1 MRKLYLFS
9 IILFNLVVS
18 NIHAQ
23 DVSLPDGEFRNFL
36 LSRYPG
42 CFINTDINGQLMLNT
57 TCAAI
62 TTEDS
67 LEFHNL
73 GLTGSPIDLTGLQYF
88 TSLVYLNC
96 TNNQILTYVYPPN
109 LKFLDCSTSMADS
122 PFGVFPAFP
131 NSLETL
137 ICKDNVAGTIPFS
150 PNLKYIDIS
159 GNFNYNMAALPNGL
173 LKLICKDQSSGASL
187 PRLTTLPALPASLRY
202 LDCSN
207 NQLSTLPALPAS
219 LDTIICSGQFGYQ
232 NPEDFFR
239 SMTILPALPPALSY
253 LDCRGNKLTNLPSL
267 PATLKFL
274 NCSSQR
280 VFAGSLEVFPPD
292 PELVVGEG
300 LSSLPVLPNGLL
312 YLSCRGN
319 KLTSLP
325 SSLPPNLTYL
335 DVSYNVATFEVQNQT
350 QGIQCLPHLP
360 ATLTT
365 LITNATYIGCYPNS
379 GSYTATPTRPLC
391 SPVNNANQCVSFP
404 IVSGDVFYDNNSNG
418 TRELGENSRSF
429 VEVNLTNGQTGY
441 TDLNGHFEFTADIG
455 SNTVSVVNPVYYTS
469 VPASRTY
476 SIANYTDIVNDN
488 YALQP
493 NVSIDSILLIL
504 ATTGTARPGFTIGY
518 HSEYENIG
526 TTVVTPQLS
535 FRFDNSRMVF
545 EPTGSVA
552 GATVAG
558 NTVTIPGS
566 LVGPGDRRNF
576 NLLFRVNS
584 TVALGDTIRVSAT
597 STVNSNISTD
607 SLFSIVRGAF
617 DPNDKRAT
625 PKLTPEQ
632 VQQGAYIN
640 YLVRFQNTGT
650 DTAFN
655 VVVSDVLSNL
665 LDAASFQ
672 MLGSS
677 HNCKVTRNGSTV
689 YFEFLNILLPD
700 SNINEPASHGWIRF
714 RIKPVSSVPLNSVI
728 PNSVG
733 IYFDY
738 NAPVITNIANTT
750 IALATVPLNL
760 LSFRGM
766 TDASGKNALLT
777 WETSEERNTAYFEI
791 QSGND
796 GTRFEPVGNVRANG
810 SGSGNYRFVK
820 SLQQDLTYFRLK
832 MVDIDGRFTYSPVV
846 KVRMQKPGTA
856 FAILTNPVKQKMIVE
871 VFDESLFNS
880 VATIVDNTGRVMY
893 SFTIKQNRQDVDVRN
908 LATGIYY
915 VRTNLGSQKILVSK

>member
-1 MRKLYLFS
+1 MRKLLIFS
-9 IILFNLVVS
+9 VILLTLVHNLS
-18 NIHAQ
+18 AQ

-36 LSRYPG
+36 ISRYPG
-42 CFINTDINGQLMLNT
+42 CFVNTDINGQLMLNT

-73 GLTGSPIDLTGLQYF
+73 GLLGDPIDLTGLQYF

-109 LKFLDCSTSMADS
+109 LKYLDCSSSMADA
-122 PFGVFPAFP
+122 PFGNFPAFP
-131 NSLETL
+131 ASLETL
-137 ICKDNVAGTIPFS
+137 ICKDNEALGIPFS
-150 PNLKYIDIS
+150 SGLKYIDIT
-159 GNFNYNMAALPNGL
+159 GNLCYSMAALPNGL
-173 LKLICKDQSSGASL
+173 LKLICKDQSLGASL
-187 PRLTTLPALPASLRY
+187 PRLTTLPVLPASLKY
-202 LDCSN
+202 LDCSR

-239 SMTILPALPPALSY
+239 SMTVLPALPPALSY
-253 LDCRGNKLTNLPSL
+253 LDCSSNKLTNLPSL

-274 NCSSQR
+274 NCNSQR
-280 VFAGSLEVFPPD
+280 VFAGLLEVFPPD

-300 LSSLPVLPNGLL
+300 ISSLPVLPNGLL
-312 YLSCRGN
+312 YLSCGGN

-335 DVSYNVATFEVQNQT
+335 DVSYNVATFDVQNQT

-365 LITNATYIGCYPNS
+365 LITNATYIVCHPNS

-391 SPVNNANQCVSFP
+391 TPVNNIYQCVSNP
-404 IVSGDVFYDNNSNG
+404 VVSGDIFYDNNSNG
-418 TRELGENSRSF
+418 TREANENFRPF
-429 VEVNLTNGQTGY
+429 VQVDLSNGQTGL
-441 TDLNGHFEFTADIG
+441 TDLNGHFELSAEIG
-455 SNTVSVVNPVYYTS
+455 SNTLSVTNPLFYTS
-469 VPASRTY
+469 VPPSRTY
-476 SIANYTDIVNDN
+476 TLANYTDIVTDN

-493 NVSIDSILLIL
+493 NASVDSVRMMI
-504 ATTGTARPGFTIGY
+504 ATPGTARPGFTITY
-518 HSEYENIG
+518 FNEYENVG
-526 TTVVTPQLS
+526 TTAVTPQLS

-558 NTVTIPGS
+558 NTVTIPGAS
-566 LVGPGDRRNF
+566 MTPGDRRNF
-576 NLLFRVNS
+576 SLVFRINANVP
-584 TVALGDTIRVSAT
+584 LGDTVRVAAT
-597 STVNSNISTD
+597 AAANTQICTD

-655 VVVSDVLSNL
+655 VVVRDVLSNL
-665 LDAASFQ
+665 LDASSFQ

-677 HNCKVTRNGSTV
+677 HNCKVTRNAGTV

-700 SNINEPASHGWIRF
+700 SNVNEPASHGWIRF

-777 WETSEERNTAYFEI
+777 WETAEERNTAYFEI
-791 QSGND
+791 QSGYD

-810 SGSGNYRFVK
+810 SGNGNYRFVK

-832 MVDIDGRFTYSPVV
+832 MVDIDGAFTYSPVV
-846 KVRMQKPGTA
+846 KIKTTASVKPVSILNNPVTDILQINIADASLSGTTA
-856 FAILTNPVKQKMIVE
+856 FVIDSKGAVVKQIVLQSGIQK
-871 VFDESLFNS
+871 VS
-880 VATIVDNTGRVMY
+880 VKNLADGMY
-893 SFTIKQNRQDVDVRN
+893 YLKTSKGSVGFIVRN
-908 LATGIYY
+908 
-915 VRTNLGSQKILVSK
+915 